1 VNPRKKILI
10 VEEEAEA
17 RIMLVTLLTH
27 TGFDVHEAA
36 DAAEAIEQFDE
47 IEPDLVLLNLT
58 PPAHDGLEL
67 CAQIR
72 SYSNVPIVMLSG
84 SPNSADIIQGLELG
98 ADDYIAKPF
107 SPEVVVARVQANL
120 RRSAIFRRDRKW
132 QPAALPPVKEEPL
145 SWKGLEID
153 PIRFQVMLNGEP
165 VALVTKEFQLLVHL
179 ARNRGSV
186 FTLEEL
192 YSSVWGLESHGNTRT
207 VIVHLSNLRKKLE
220 PHPTRPVYIHN
231 IRGVGYK
238 FDPK

>member
-1 VNPRKKILI
+1 MNPRKKILI
-10 VEEEAEA
+10 VEVEAEA
-17 RIMLVTLLTH
+17 RAMLITLLTH
-27 TGFDVHEAA
+27 TGFEVHEAA
-36 DAAEAIEQFDE
+36 DAAEAIEQFDRL
-47 IEPDLVLLNLT
+47 EPDLVLLNLT
-58 PPAHDGLEL
+58 HPIDDGLEL

-84 SPNSADIIQGLELG
+84 RSNSADIIHGLELG
-98 ADDYIAKPF
+98 ADDYIAMPF

-132 QPAALPPVKEEPL
+132 QPAATLPAREEL
-145 SWKGLEID
+145 LCWKGLEID
-153 PIRFQVMLNGEP
+153 PIRFQVLLDGEP
-165 VALVTKEFQLLVHL
+165 VALVTKEFQLLVYL
-179 ARNRGSV
+179 ARNPGSV

-192 YSSVWGLESHGNTRT
+192 YSAVWGLESHGNTRT